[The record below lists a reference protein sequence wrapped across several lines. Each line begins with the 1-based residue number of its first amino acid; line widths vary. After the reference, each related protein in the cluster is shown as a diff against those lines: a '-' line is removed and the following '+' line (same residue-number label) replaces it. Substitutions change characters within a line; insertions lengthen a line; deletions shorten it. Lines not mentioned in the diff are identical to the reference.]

1 MNTLLDKSKTLT
13 ALLTDLSKAFDCF
26 PLDLIID
33 KLNAYGFQ
41 YVIFKI
47 NTRLFTES

>member
-1 MNTLLDKSKTLT
+1 MNTLLDKSKTFT
-13 ALLTDLSKAFDCF
+13 ALLTDMSKVFGCF
-26 PLDLIID
+26 PLERIID